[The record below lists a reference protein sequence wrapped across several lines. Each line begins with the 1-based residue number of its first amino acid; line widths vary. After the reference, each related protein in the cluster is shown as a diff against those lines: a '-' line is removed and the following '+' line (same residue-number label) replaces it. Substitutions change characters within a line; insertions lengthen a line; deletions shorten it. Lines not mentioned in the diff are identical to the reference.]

1 VRPGVDRLG
10 VGVSPCRPRPLTPAG
25 YGEQV
30 SDETTEPAPEP
41 SEPTLAYPQ
50 PRPIPY
56 GSSPYAVTVTT
67 TNPVPDVRQQPL
79 LELADLWTV
88 ILGTICVIP
97 LGVVAGFVWLWLA
110 PRAMAVADGKGKTGL
125 LDPGTKA
132 FAGADVTFLLIGV
145 AAGVLCAVAAA
156 TLARH
161 RGLAVSVAMAVG
173 GTAASVLAAWIG
185 RTLSAGPANHWQN
198 HVSAGNHRYFIEL
211 GNRQF
216 LLGWPIAALVITFIV
231 GLLTPDRPVAIEPT
245 EPAPSQ
251 TEPSQPE
258 TGAPDS

>member
-1 VRPGVDRLG
+1 
-10 VGVSPCRPRPLTPAG
+10 VGVSPCRPLQLKPAG

-30 SDETTEPAPEP
+30 SDDTTEPALEP

-79 LELADLWTV
+79 VELADLWTV

-97 LGVVAGFVWLWLA
+97 LGVLAGFVWLWLA

-132 FAGADVTFLLIGV
+132 FAGADVTFLFITIVAGLFCGVV
-145 AAGVLCAVAAA
+145 AAII
-156 TLARH
+156 ARH
-161 RGLAVSVAMAVG
+161 RGMAVSVALAAG
-173 GTAASVLAAWIG
+173 GITTAVLAAWIG
-185 RTLSAGPANHWQN
+185 RTMSGGPAKHWAS
-198 HVSAGNHRYFIEL
+198 HVAAGNHRYFLEL
-211 GNRQF
+211 ATRQY
-216 LLGWPIAALVITFIV
+216 LVAWPMAALAVTFV
-231 GLLTPDRPVAIEPT
+231 VALMTPDRAVEIVPT
-245 EPAPSQ
+245 EAAPAESGPS
-251 TEPSQPE
+251 
-258 TGAPDS
+258 

>member
-1 VRPGVDRLG
+1 MN
-10 VGVSPCRPRPLTPAG
+10 PAS

-30 SDETTEPAPEP
+30 SDDSADPALDRSAPEP

-97 LGVVAGFVWLWLA
+97 LGVAAGFVWLWLA

-132 FAGADVTFLLIGV
+132 FAGADVTFLFVTVVAGLLCGVV
-145 AAGVLCAVAAA
+145 AAVI
-156 TLARH
+156 ARH
-161 RGLAVSVAMAVG
+161 RGVAVSVAVAAG
-173 GTAASVLAAWIG
+173 GTIAAVLAAWIG
-185 RTLSAGPANHWQN
+185 RTMSGGPAQHWAS
-198 HVSAGNHRYFIEL
+198 HVGAGNHRYFLEL
-211 GNRQF
+211 TTRQY
-216 LLGWPIAALVITFIV
+216 LVAWPMAALAVTFV
-231 GLLTPDRPVAIEPT
+231 VALLTPDRPVEVVPT
-245 EPAPSQ
+245 EPAPAESG
-251 TEPSQPE
+251 PS
-258 TGAPDS
+258 